1 MRRSTISQDC
11 GSAKIGAFCA
21 ESDNFAGTLF
31 NGDTGFC
38 ELVNSTGQLFMV
50 PFYFI
55 EYGLAQLA
63 ALQIWRASRGDEA
76 GAVAAYRRALALGG
90 TRPLPELYAA
100 AGARLAFDAAT
111 MADLVGLIE
120 EELDALD
127 AQPAPV
133 RTTPLRRPGGK
144 DRVPVVARPCGH
156 QVR

>member
-1 MRRSTISQDC
+1 
-11 GSAKIGAFCA
+11 
-21 ESDNFAGTLF
+21 
-31 NGDTGFC
+31 
-38 ELVNSTGQLFMV
+38 MV

-63 ALQIWRASRGDEA
+63 ALQIWRAGRGDEA

-127 AQPAPV
+127 AQPAPAS
-133 RTTPLRRPGGK
+133 TTPLRRPAEK
-144 DRVPVVARPCGH
+144 LLSDQKHSSRLRSLAKARSGARRSDAGH
-156 QVR
+156 AFS